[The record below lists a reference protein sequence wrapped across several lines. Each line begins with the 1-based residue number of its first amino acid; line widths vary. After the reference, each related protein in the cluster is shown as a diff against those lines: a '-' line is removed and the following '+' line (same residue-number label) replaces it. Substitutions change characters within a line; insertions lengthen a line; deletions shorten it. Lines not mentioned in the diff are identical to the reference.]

1 MPRIDQVNL
10 KKGKFKK
17 TTVRSWDDD
26 LITSLK
32 ISSDKKDNEIKEKL
46 DNDNLLS
53 QSHHSRNTD
62 EMNLAPEK
70 LGSSSQLEFNKS
82 SGSVVDK
89 KQESNVF
96 IESKDKP
103 LKTPQLEFNK
113 SSNSVVDEKQES
125 NVFVESKDKPLKT
138 PQLEFNKSSNS
149 VVDEKQESNVFVES
163 KDKPLKASQLEFN
176 KSSSL
181 VDEEKK
187 KSDLATELKEG
198 AITNTTPSF
207 LDDDFRFK
215 KIMTRLSGHE
225 KKVLLVILRICLQKN
240 STKTGSI
247 SSEDFDNYLKIN
259 RNSRETALKRLCK
272 KGLLKRFTGKRGVRG
287 TINIGFVSELALS
300 IADQLYQNGE
310 FNTLIIQ
317 E

>member
-96 IESKDKP
+96 I
-103 LKTPQLEFNK
+103 
-113 SSNSVVDEKQES
+113 
-125 NVFVESKDKPLKT
+125 ESKDKPLKT